1 VPSRTISGVFRAV
14 LFDMGGVLVSSP
26 FSGFRAYEVEA
37 GLPEGLIRRLNATNP
52 DHNAWACFERG
63 QIGRDEFVR
72 RFEAEARALGHELH
86 GERVLGALGAEI
98 IEPMVTAVERVRAV
112 ARTGLLT
119 NNLSPI
125 DHRSPVASRLL
136 PHFDVVVQSA
146 VEGVRKPDPRF
157 YLRACEQ
164 LGVDPDECVFL
175 DDLGVNCKPARALG
189 MHTIKVVDPLDALTE
204 LEALLGVPLR

>member
-1 VPSRTISGVFRAV
+1 VFRAV

-26 FSGFRAYEVEA
+26 FAGFRAYEADA
-37 GLPEGLIRRLNATNP
+37 GLPEGTIRRVNATNP
-52 DHNAWACFERG
+52 DDNAWACFERG

-72 RFEAEARALGHELH
+72 RFEAEALALGHAVH
-86 GERVLGALGAEI
+86 GERVLGALTAEI
-98 IEPMVTAVERVRAV
+98 IEPMVSAVERLRAV

-125 DHRSPVASRLL
+125 DHTSPVAARVL

-157 YLRACEQ
+157 YLRACDQ
-164 LGVDPDECVFL
+164 LAVEPAECVFL

-204 LEALLGVPLR
+204 LEALLGVALR